1 MKRIVSAS
9 SELPSQYEFDGII
22 ESYLSDNHVWVVA
35 VYSDYDKGKDVL
47 EISVE
52 IDGDWKHDHLRADY
66 LMSDYFSDDLVR
78 TGEDMLDESD
88 DDSYESR
95 HIYVIE
101 NADKYFNINKLGD

>member
-9 SELPSQYEFDGII
+9 SALPSQYEFDDII
-22 ESYLSDNHVWVVA
+22 ERYLSDNHVWVVA
-35 VYSDYDKGKDVL
+35 VYSDCDKDKNVL
-47 EISVE
+47 DISVE

-66 LMSDYFSDDLVR
+66 LMSDYFSNDLVR

-95 HIYVIE
+95 HVYVIK